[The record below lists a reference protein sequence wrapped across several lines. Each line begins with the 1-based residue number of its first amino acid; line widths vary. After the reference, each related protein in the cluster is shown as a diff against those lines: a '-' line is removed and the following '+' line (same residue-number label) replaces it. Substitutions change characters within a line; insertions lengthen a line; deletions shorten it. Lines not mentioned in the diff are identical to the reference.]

1 MRKILATLPLLALA
15 SMASPAFAQEDDAEF
30 SGPYI
35 GVSVGQASVKNRT
48 SVDSVQFDTNR
59 DGAYGDPVLTS
70 TSANAFAPGFC
81 AGEASGATPT
91 TCDKDK
97 KGTQYSVRA
106 GYDLQSGSAVFG
118 ALVEFDKSEAS
129 DFSSAYSSTPAG
141 YHFARDLDYSVSA
154 RARAGFTPAPKLL
167 VYGTG
172 GASYARINHS
182 FSTTNTANSFTPTN
196 DDDMVWGW
204 QAGAG
209 AELKLGSALSVGV
222 EYLYNR
228 YNDNKYYVAIGA
240 GTAPATNP
248 FLLNGGGTNAR
259 QDSRFAFDTL
269 RATVNLRF

>member
-1 MRKILATLPLLALA
+1 MRIILATLPFVALA
-15 SMASPAFAQEDDAEF
+15 SMASPAFAQEDGAEF

-35 GVSVGQASVKNRT
+35 GVSAGQTSVKNRT
-48 SVDSVQFDTNR
+48 SVDAVQFDTNR
-59 DGAYGDPVLTS
+59 DGTFNEQVLTS

-97 KGTQYSVRA
+97 KGTQYSARA
-106 GYDLQSGSAVFG
+106 GYDVQSGSTVFG

-172 GASYARINHS
+172 GISYARINHS
-182 FSTTNTANSFTPTN
+182 FSTTNTANSFIPTN

-204 QAGAG
+204 QGGAG

-228 YNDNKYYVAIGA
+228 YTDNKYYVAVGA

>member
-1 MRKILATLPLLALA
+1 MRKIFAVLPMLAIA
-15 SMASPAFAQEDDAEF
+15 SIAAPAFAQEADAEF
-30 SGPYI
+30 SGPYV
-35 GVSVGQASVKNRT
+35 GVSAGQTSVKNRT
-48 SVDSVQFDTNR
+48 SVDPVQFDTNR
-59 DGAYGDPVLTS
+59 DGTYGDPVLTS

-81 AGEASGATPT
+81 AGQASGNAPT

-97 KGTQYSVRA
+97 KGVQYSARV
-106 GYDLQSGSAVFG
+106 GYDVQSGSTVFG

-154 RARAGFTPAPKLL
+154 RVRAGFTPAPKLL

-172 GASYARINHS
+172 GGSYARINHS

-196 DDDMVWGW
+196 DDEMVWGW
-204 QAGAG
+204 QAGGG

-228 YNDNKYYVAIGA
+228 YNDNKYYVAIGQ
-240 GTAPATNP
+240 GTAAPTNP

>member
-1 MRKILATLPLLALA
+1 MRKILATLPFIALA
-15 SMASPAFAQEDDAEF
+15 SVASPAFAQDGEAEF

-35 GVSVGQASVKNRT
+35 GVSAGQTSVKNRT
-48 SVDSVQFDTNR
+48 SVDAVQFDTNR
-59 DGAYGDPVLTS
+59 DGTYSEQVLTS
-70 TSANAFAPGFC
+70 TNANAFAPGFC
-81 AGEASGATPT
+81 AGQASGNAPT

-97 KGTQYSVRA
+97 KGVQYSVRA
-106 GYDLQSGSAVFG
+106 GYDVQSGSTVFG
-118 ALVEFDKSEAS
+118 ALVEFDKSEAT
-129 DFSSAYSSTPAG
+129 DYSSAYSITPAG

-172 GASYARINHS
+172 GVSYARINHS
-182 FSTTNTANSFTPTN
+182 FNTTNTANSFTPTN

-222 EYLYNR
+222 EYIYNR
-228 YNDNKYYVAIGA
+228 YNDNKYYVAIGQ
-240 GTAPATNP
+240 GTAPATNA